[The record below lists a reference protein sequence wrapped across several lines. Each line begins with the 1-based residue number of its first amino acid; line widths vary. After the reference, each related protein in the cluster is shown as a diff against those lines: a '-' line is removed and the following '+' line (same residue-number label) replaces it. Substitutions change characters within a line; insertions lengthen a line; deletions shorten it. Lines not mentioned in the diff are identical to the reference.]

1 MLVTMPKV
9 LTRDPRSLARTVA
22 LQAGFAS
29 DLRRGFDERS
39 GVEWL
44 LEENLVRVRDT
55 ENVRDLSRALLKGL
69 HEKRQE
75 LDQLIQIYAPAWPVH
90 LLSPVDRNILRIA
103 LYELLYHPVTPAKT
117 AVNEAVELAKMFGS
131 ESSARFVNGVLG
143 TAMSAMFR
151 GELNQEKL
159 ASEGR

>member
-1 MLVTMPKV
+1 M
-9 LTRDPRSLARTVA
+9 A
-22 LQAGFAS
+22 LQAGFAN
-29 DLRRGFDERS
+29 DLRGGFDEES

-44 LEENLVRVRDT
+44 LEENLVRRRDAG
-55 ENVRDLSRALLKGL
+55 NVLTLSKTLLEGL
-69 HEKRQE
+69 NEKQRE
-75 LDQLIQIYAPAWPVH
+75 LDELIQTYAPAWPVH

-131 ESSARFVNGVLG
+131 DSSARFVNGVLG
-143 TAMSAMFR
+143 TAMSALYR
-151 GELNQEKL
+151 GELNQEEL

>member
-1 MLVTMPKV
+1 M
-9 LTRDPRSLARTVA
+9 A
-22 LQAGFAS
+22 LQAGFAN
-29 DLRRGFDERS
+29 DLRGGFDEES

-44 LEENLVRVRDT
+44 LEENLVRRRDAG
-55 ENVRDLSRALLKGL
+55 NVLALSRALLEGL
-69 HEKRQE
+69 NEKQRE
-75 LDQLIQIYAPAWPVH
+75 LDELIQTYAPAWPVH

-131 ESSARFVNGVLG
+131 DSSARFVNGVLG
-143 TAMSAMFR
+143 TAMSALYR
-151 GELNQEKL
+151 GELNQEEL

>member
-1 MLVTMPKV
+1 MPKV

-29 DLRRGFDERS
+29 DLRGGFDEES
-39 GVEWL
+39 SVEWL
-44 LEENLVRVRDT
+44 LEENLVRARDT
-55 ENVRDLSRALLKGL
+55 GKVLALSRVLLEGL
-69 HEKRQE
+69 HEKQPE
-75 LDQLIQIYAPAWPVH
+75 LDQLIQSYAPAWPVH

-103 LYELLYHPVTPAKT
+103 LYELLYHPGTPAKT

-131 ESSARFVNGVLG
+131 ESSASFVNGVLG
-143 TAMSAMFR
+143 TAMSALSR

>member
-1 MLVTMPKV
+1 MPKV

-29 DLRRGFDERS
+29 DLRGGFDEES

-44 LEENLVRVRDT
+44 LEENLVGAGDA
-55 ENVRDLSRALLKGL
+55 ENVLSLSRVLLEGL
-69 HEKRQE
+69 NERQKE
-75 LDQLIQIYAPAWPVH
+75 LDQLIQNYAPAWPVN

-131 ESSARFVNGVLG
+131 DSSARFVNGVLG
-143 TAMSAMFR
+143 TAMSAMSR
-151 GELNQEKL
+151 GELIQEKL

>member
-1 MLVTMPKV
+1 M
-9 LTRDPRSLARTVA
+9 A
-22 LQAGFAS
+22 LQAGFAN
-29 DLRRGFDERS
+29 DLRGGFDEES

-44 LEENLVRVRDT
+44 LEENLVRRRDAGS
-55 ENVRDLSRALLKGL
+55 VLALSRALLEGL
-69 HEKRQE
+69 NEKQRE
-75 LDQLIQIYAPAWPVH
+75 LDELIQTYAPAWPVH

-131 ESSARFVNGVLG
+131 DSSARFVNGVLG
-143 TAMSAMFR
+143 TAMSALYR
-151 GELNQEKL
+151 GELNQEEL

>member
-1 MLVTMPKV
+1 MPKV

-29 DLRRGFDERS
+29 DLRGGFDEES

-44 LEENLVRVRDT
+44 LEENLVGAGDA
-55 ENVRDLSRALLKGL
+55 ENVLSLSRVLLEGL
-69 HEKRQE
+69 NERQKE
-75 LDQLIQIYAPAWPVH
+75 LDQLIQNYAPAWPVS

-131 ESSARFVNGVLG
+131 DSSARFVNGVLG
-143 TAMSAMFR
+143 TAMSAMSR
-151 GELNQEKL
+151 GELIQEKL

>member
-1 MLVTMPKV
+1 MPEV
-9 LTRDPRSLARTVA
+9 LIRDPRSLARTVA
-22 LQAGFAS
+22 LQAGFAN
-29 DLRRGFDERS
+29 DLRGGFDEES

-44 LEENLVRVRDT
+44 LEENLVGARDAD
-55 ENVRDLSRALLKGL
+55 NVLALSRSLLEGL
-69 HEKRQE
+69 NGKQQE
-75 LDQLIQIYAPAWPVH
+75 LDDLIQTYAPAWPVH

-131 ESSARFVNGVLG
+131 DSSARFVNGVLG
-143 TAMSAMFR
+143 TAMSALPR
-151 GELNQEKL
+151 GELNKEKL

>member
-1 MLVTMPKV
+1 M
-9 LTRDPRSLARTVA
+9 A
-22 LQAGFAS
+22 LQAGFAN
-29 DLRRGFDERS
+29 DLRGGFDEES

-44 LEENLVRVRDT
+44 LEENLVRRRDAS
-55 ENVRDLSRALLKGL
+55 NVLALSRALLEGL
-69 HEKRQE
+69 NEKQRE
-75 LDQLIQIYAPAWPVH
+75 LDELIQTYAPAWPVH

-131 ESSARFVNGVLG
+131 DSSARFVNGVLG
-143 TAMSAMFR
+143 TAMSALYR
-151 GELNQEKL
+151 GELNQEEL

>member
-1 MLVTMPKV
+1 MPEV
-9 LTRDPRSLARTVA
+9 LIRDPRSLARTVA

-29 DLRRGFDERS
+29 DLRGGFNEES

-44 LEENLVRVRDT
+44 LEENLVGARDAD
-55 ENVRDLSRALLKGL
+55 NVLALSRSLLEGL
-69 HEKRQE
+69 NGKQQE
-75 LDQLIQIYAPAWPVH
+75 LDDLIQTYAPAWPVH

-131 ESSARFVNGVLG
+131 DSSARFVNGVLG
-143 TAMSAMFR
+143 TAMSALPR
-151 GELNQEKL
+151 GELNKEKL

>member
-1 MLVTMPKV
+1 MPEV

-29 DLRRGFDERS
+29 DLRGGFDEES

-44 LEENLVRVRDT
+44 LEENLVRAGDAG
-55 ENVRDLSRALLKGL
+55 NVLALSRALLEGL
-69 HEKRQE
+69 TEKQEE
-75 LDQLIQIYAPAWPVH
+75 LDHLIQTYAPAWPVH

-117 AVNEAVELAKMFGS
+117 AVNEAVELAKVFGS
-131 ESSARFVNGVLG
+131 DSSARFVNGVLG
-143 TAMSAMFR
+143 TAMSALSR
-151 GELNQEKL
+151 GELNREKL

>member
-1 MLVTMPKV
+1 MPKV

-22 LQAGFAS
+22 LQSGFAS
-29 DLRRGFDERS
+29 DLRGGFDEQS
-39 GVEWL
+39 GVDWL
-44 LEENLVRVRDT
+44 LEENLVRARDAG
-55 ENVRDLSRALLKGL
+55 NVLSLSRALLEGL
-69 HEKRQE
+69 HEKQEE
-75 LDQLIQIYAPAWPVH
+75 LDQLIQTYAPAWPVH

-103 LYELLYHPVTPAKT
+103 LYELLYYPITPAKT

-131 ESSARFVNGVLG
+131 DSSARFVNGVLG
-143 TAMSAMFR
+143 TAMSALSR

>member
-1 MLVTMPKV
+1 MPKV
-9 LTRDPRSLARTVA
+9 LTRDPRRLARTMA

-29 DLRRGFDERS
+29 DLRGGFDEHS
-39 GVEWL
+39 GIEWL
-44 LEENLVRVRDT
+44 VEENMLRASDTGNVLV
-55 ENVRDLSRALLKGL
+55 LSRALLEGL
-69 HEKRQE
+69 QERQQE
-75 LDQLIQIYAPAWPVH
+75 LDDLIQTYAPAWPVN

-143 TAMSAMFR
+143 TAMSALSR
-151 GELNQEKL
+151 GELIQEKL

>member
-1 MLVTMPKV
+1 MPEV
-9 LTRDPRSLARTVA
+9 LIRDPRSLARTVA

-29 DLRRGFDERS
+29 DLRGGFDEES

-44 LEENLVRVRDT
+44 LEENLVGARDAD
-55 ENVRDLSRALLKGL
+55 NVLTLSRALLEGL
-69 HEKRQE
+69 NGKQQE
-75 LDQLIQIYAPAWPVH
+75 LDDLIQTYAPAWPVH

-131 ESSARFVNGVLG
+131 DSSARFVNGVLG
-143 TAMSAMFR
+143 TAMSALPR
-151 GELNQEKL
+151 GELNKEKL

>member
-1 MLVTMPKV
+1 M
-9 LTRDPRSLARTVA
+9 A
-22 LQAGFAS
+22 LQAGFAN
-29 DLRRGFDERS
+29 DLRGGFDEES

-44 LEENLVRVRDT
+44 LEENLVRAKDAS
-55 ENVRDLSRALLKGL
+55 NVLALSRALLEGL
-69 HEKRQE
+69 HHKQGE
-75 LDQLIQIYAPAWPVH
+75 LDQLIQTYAPAWPVH

-131 ESSARFVNGVLG
+131 DSSARFVNGVLG
-143 TAMSAMFR
+143 TAMSALSR

>member
-1 MLVTMPKV
+1 MPEV
-9 LTRDPRSLARTVA
+9 LIRDPRSLARTVA

-29 DLRRGFDERS
+29 DLRGGFDEES

-44 LEENLVRVRDT
+44 LEENLVGARDAD
-55 ENVRDLSRALLKGL
+55 NVLTLSRALLAGL
-69 HEKRQE
+69 NGKQQE
-75 LDQLIQIYAPAWPVH
+75 LDDLIQTYAPAWPVH

-131 ESSARFVNGVLG
+131 DSSARFVNGVLG
-143 TAMSAMFR
+143 TAMSALPR
-151 GELNQEKL
+151 GELNKEKL

>member
-1 MLVTMPKV
+1 MPKV

-22 LQAGFAS
+22 LQAGFAN
-29 DLRRGFDERS
+29 DLRGGFDEES

-44 LEENLVRVRDT
+44 LEENLVRAKDAS
-55 ENVRDLSRALLKGL
+55 NVLALSRALLEGL
-69 HEKRQE
+69 HDKQGE
-75 LDQLIQIYAPAWPVH
+75 LDQLIQTYAPAWPVH

-131 ESSARFVNGVLG
+131 DSSARFVNGVLG
-143 TAMSAMFR
+143 TAMSALSR